1 MIKTTL
7 TLLVIGTAGIF
18 NVVSDFQQTLPQPVE
33 VCAEDPRL
41 TDTRK
46 TLAILGR
53 NPSFAKDVF
62 TVATAKG
69 YDPVLWACNF
79 EKEAEFKR
87 NAVSKKGYK
96 SFGQTRV
103 AFQKMGYDMADMAA
117 AVCDYDQK
125 LKAAKGNEKLAWA
138 YYKGGDNPEA
148 RQNVKEL
155 FDLYAK
161 VKAKIKEKA

>member
-7 TLLVIGTAGIF
+7 IMLTIGTAGIF
-18 NVVSDFQQTLPQPVE
+18 NVVSDFQSVLPQPVE
-33 VCAEDPRL
+33 VCVEDPRL

-46 TLAILGR
+46 ALAILGR
-53 NPSFAKDVF
+53 DLSFAKDVY
-62 TVATAKG
+62 TISIAKG
-69 YDPVLWACNF
+69 IDPVLMACNF
-79 EKEAEFKR
+79 ELEAEFKR

-117 AVCDYDQK
+117 AACDFDQK
-125 LKAAKGNEKLAWA
+125 RKAAKGNEKLAWA

-148 RQNVKEL
+148 RKNVKEL
-155 FDLYAK
+155 FELYEK
-161 VKAKIKEKA
+161 VKSKIKETT